1 MRRVIAHA
9 RERIAQVEAVVL
21 LVFCLATGA
30 AFVFS
35 RLMSE
40 MLEGETRY
48 IDEAVLLS
56 LRDATDTSL
65 PVGPY
70 WLSKIF
76 SDITVLGGTT
86 VLALVT
92 VATAVFL
99 CIRREW
105 ASALFLGASV
115 LGGWAISSALKLGV
129 ARPRPDVVAHLVEV
143 HDFSFPSG
151 HAMLSAATYLTLA
164 AMLTRVEKS
173 RQVRMFFIGL
183 AVFLI
188 VIIGMSRVYLGV
200 HYPTDVLAGWC
211 AGSAWAGFVW
221 LFARRYLR
229 PQRDPGQTL
238 GE

>member
-1 MRRVIAHA
+1 MRRIVTRA

-30 AFVFS
+30 AFVFI
-35 RLMSE
+35 RVMNE
-40 MLEGETRY
+40 MLEGETRSF
-48 IDEAVLLS
+48 DEAVLLW
-56 LRDATDTSL
+56 LRDPADTSL
-65 PVGPY
+65 PLGPY
-70 WLSKIF
+70 WLTKIV

-92 VATAVFL
+92 TIIIIFL
-99 CIRREW
+99 CMRRQW
-105 ASALFLGASV
+105 ANALFLVASV
-115 LGGWAISSALKLGV
+115 IGGLAISSALKLGV

-173 RQVRMFFIGL
+173 RYDRIFFVSLAICLIVAIGL
-183 AVFLI
+183 
-188 VIIGMSRVYLGV
+188 SRIYLGV
-200 HYPTDVLAGWC
+200 HYPSDVLAGWC

-221 LFARRYLR
+221 LFARRYIRR
-229 PQRDPGQTL
+229 PAGSDQPGD
-238 GE
+238 E